1 MEHTSGYRL
10 CLQAGTTESDI
21 FELIPSLHG
30 RALVGGEA
38 RVVQIFGVHQGRL
51 AVGHAP
57 EAGVC
62 FVDHSVGWPLCGR

>member
-1 MEHTSGYRL
+1 
-10 CLQAGTTESDI
+10 
-21 FELIPSLHG
+21 
-30 RALVGGEA
+30 VGGEA

-57 EAGVC
+57 EAGAC

>member
-51 AVGHAP
+51 AVVMPRKLGR
-57 EAGVC
+57 VC
-62 FVDHSVGWPLCGR
+62 